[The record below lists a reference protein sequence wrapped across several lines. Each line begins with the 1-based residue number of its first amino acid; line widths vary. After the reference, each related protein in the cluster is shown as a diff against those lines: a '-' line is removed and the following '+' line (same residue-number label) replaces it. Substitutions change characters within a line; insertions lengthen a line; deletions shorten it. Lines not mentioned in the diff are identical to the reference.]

1 MPKNPVTEP
10 LNLSRDQILTRLWEL
25 ANLSPE
31 ATRGIIAGQVKALAM
46 IVAIEGL
53 IPGRLSPAQPA
64 KAAPPAP
71 APRPPFV
78 HPLGASPVPDA
89 ACLNFAT
96 VLAPVGPLKLPGR

>member
-1 MPKNPVTEP
+1 MPKTPVTEP

-53 IPGRLSPAQPA
+53 IPGRVSPSQTRSASS
-64 KAAPPAP
+64 AP

-78 HPLGASPVPDA
+78 HPLGTSPVPA
-89 ACLNFAT
+89 AAGLNFAT

>member
-1 MPKNPVTEP
+1 MPKNPVEP

-53 IPGRLSPAQPA
+53 IPGRVSPSQTQSPQQRV
-64 KAAPPAP
+64 PE
-71 APRPPFV
+71 PRPPFV
-78 HPLGASPVPDA
+78 HPLGASPVPDPVG
-89 ACLNFAT
+89 LSFASI
-96 VLAPVGPLKLPGR
+96 LAPVGPLKLPGR